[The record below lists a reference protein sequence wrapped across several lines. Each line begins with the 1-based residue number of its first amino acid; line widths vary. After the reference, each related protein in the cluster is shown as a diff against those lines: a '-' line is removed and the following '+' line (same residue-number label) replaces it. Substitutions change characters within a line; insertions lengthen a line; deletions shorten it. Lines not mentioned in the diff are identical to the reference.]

1 MVSMVYGL
9 TLLDI
14 YRTTARTLSHFAV
27 HNFSNIGD
35 AHIYAVLTY
44 FKPQPRVITMRDK
57 LYHLGQG
64 KGNGKRGINDEAINN
79 DP

>member
-44 FKPQPRVITMRDK
+44 FKPQPRVIN
-57 LYHLGQG
+57 H
-64 KGNGKRGINDEAINN
+64 A
-79 DP
+79 